1 MSHINVILLFVG
13 IKIIITNNSNRFRL
27 YTMYTFERLT
37 IIIKRNR
44 LIVYRMNDNI
54 IGQKEGSN

>member
-1 MSHINVILLFVG
+1 MRHINVILLFVG
-13 IKIIITNNSNRFRL
+13 IKIIIMNNINHLKL

>member
-1 MSHINVILLFVG
+1 MMNINVILLFVR
-13 IKIIITNNSNRFRL
+13 IKIIITNNINRFKL

>member
-1 MSHINVILLFVG
+1 MSHINVILLFVE
-13 IKIIITNNSNRFRL
+13 IKIIITNNSNRFKL

>member
-1 MSHINVILLFVG
+1 MRHINVILLFVG
-13 IKIIITNNSNRFRL
+13 IKIIIMNNINRLKL